1 MLQGGEEP
9 GQGPPKRCRRES
21 PLEDAVLQELEKELE
36 YESKVCVIR

>member
-9 GQGPPKRCRRES
+9 EESPPKRCRRES

-36 YESKVCVIR
+36 DESKVCVIR